1 MIGLCSIKNVKLK
14 RTGDDVNNK
23 LEASF
28 NCLICCTKA
37 SEVKSGAHSKL
48 LDSVYVTETVTN

>member
-1 MIGLCSIKNVKLK
+1 MIGLGSNKNEKLE
-14 RTGDDVNNK
+14 RTGGDVNNK

-28 NCLICCTKA
+28 NCLICCTNA
-37 SEVKSGAHSKL
+37 SEVKSDAHSKL